1 MTRIYWAML
10 GAFTAGV
17 ITLILGYAIYSSFFK
32 QESTNRIVLATPS
45 TTVKKEAT
53 IPVQVA
59 APIQVYKPAV
69 KKKLKLSES
78 VIADTNIH
86 VVASNTVKPDDRP
99 RTLNTVIDTD
109 TGYFTTYETI
119 ESRPWLAVNTHTH
132 IAAYYGLKNKE
143 QIVRIQAQQEI
154 LQTKAL
160 HIEAIASVDIGL
172 GKPDTFI
179 GIGGR
184 FKF

>member
-17 ITLILGYAIYSSFFK
+17 VTLTLSYVIYSSFFE
-32 QESTNRIVLATPS
+32 QENTNRIVLATPS
-45 TTVKKEAT
+45 TTVKREAT

-59 APIQVYKPAV
+59 APIQVYKPIV

-78 VIADTNIH
+78 VIADTKIH
-86 VVASNTVKPDDRP
+86 VVASNTVKSYDRS

-119 ESRPWLAVNTHTH
+119 ESRPWLAVNTNTQVGLF
-132 IAAYYGLKNKE
+132 YGLKDGEKILRLQAKQE
-143 QIVRIQAQQEI
+143 VLQI
-154 LQTKAL
+154 KAL
-160 HIEAIASVDIGL
+160 HIGVTGSYDSDGSYFAGAGAWAN
-172 GKPDTFI
+172 F
-179 GIGGR
+179 
-184 FKF
+184 